1 MAFEVMEMDDRFQ
14 GIGAKLSE
22 LVDHLDGTAGVVVKL
37 LETGQEWSHLP
48 ERRFSAASLI
58 KLPILWELY
67 RRAGAGDIDLDH
79 ELPVLKE
86 HKVGGTGIIKEL
98 HDGLRL
104 TVRDLATLMVVVSD
118 NTATNMLIDL
128 LGFDAINGTIA
139 ELGMKGTTLQR
150 KMMDFEAKKQGKD
163 NYTTPGD
170 VAAILEKFA
179 LGQGLRK
186 ELAREPVD
194 IMLRQQFN
202 NKLPT
207 GLLLC
212 PVCKRNVGDY
222 PQCPWCYTDLK
233 KNPPVGAK
241 LAHKTGELAG
251 TEHDAGILFLDGK
264 TVVIVAMTTDL
275 KSNADGI
282 KFIGEVGSV
291 VAGALT

>member
-1 MAFEVMEMDDRFQ
+1 MRDRFQ
-14 GIGAKLSE
+14 QIGEKLTE
-22 LVDHLDGTAGVVVKL
+22 LISRLDGTAGVVVKL
-37 LETGQEWSHLP
+37 LETGEEWRHLP
-48 ERRFSAASLI
+48 DRSFSAASLI

-67 RRAGAGDIDLDH
+67 RQAGTGEIDLDKTV
-79 ELPVLKE
+79 PVLRE

-98 HDGLRL
+98 HDGLML
-104 TVRDLATLMVVVSD
+104 TVRDLATLMVIVSD
-118 NTATNMLIDL
+118 NTATNMIIDM
-128 LGFDAINGTIA
+128 LGFDAINRAIA
-139 ELGMKGTTLQR
+139 ELGMKGTSLQR
-150 KMMDFEAKKQGKD
+150 KMMDFEAKKAGKD
-163 NYTTPGD
+163 NFTTAGD

-179 LGQGLRK
+179 RGEGLRP

-202 NKLPT
+202 NKLSR

-212 PVCKRNVGDY
+212 PVCRRKVGDY

-251 TEHDAGILFLDGK
+251 TEHDAGILFLDKK

-275 KSNADGI
+275 KSNADGV
-282 KFIGEVGSV
+282 KFIGEVSGV
-291 VAGALT
+291 VVGALT